1 MMDGGPNAENVVG
14 ELPAPESLSD
24 ACVGEEVEVKMGRW
38 KRRWLKEEEMKEEV
52 VGSWEPEWAIKRR
65 AEMKG

>member
-14 ELPAPESLSD
+14 ELPAPESLSG
-24 ACVGEEVEVKMGRW
+24 ACVGEEVEVEMGRW

-52 VGSWEPEWAIKRR
+52 VGS
-65 AEMKG
+65 